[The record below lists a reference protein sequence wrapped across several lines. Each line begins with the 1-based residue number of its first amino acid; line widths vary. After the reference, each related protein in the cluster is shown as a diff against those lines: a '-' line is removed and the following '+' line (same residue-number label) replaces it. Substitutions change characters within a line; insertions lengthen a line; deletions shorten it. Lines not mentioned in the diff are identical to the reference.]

1 MFVCI
6 RNRDED
12 EGIPS
17 ENEEEKKMLDTK
29 ARELKGKVAGGG
41 LSPSSLLLL
50 GSGAVPGHLES
61 GRWIAFN
68 ERETKPE
75 ATRDPAQNSS
85 CENVSGPRSEQCR
98 FPGLSV
104 GVLGPSRCLCSVT
117 EESGECTVTSK
128 GKTRGRER
136 CLRKRIFQFICFHQL
151 PWLPCHK

>member
-1 MFVCI
+1 MFCFACI

-50 GSGAVPGHLES
+50 GSGAVPRHLES

-117 EESGECTVTSK
+117 EESGELHSH
-128 GKTRGRER
+128 
-136 CLRKRIFQFICFHQL
+136 I
-151 PWLPCHK
+151 